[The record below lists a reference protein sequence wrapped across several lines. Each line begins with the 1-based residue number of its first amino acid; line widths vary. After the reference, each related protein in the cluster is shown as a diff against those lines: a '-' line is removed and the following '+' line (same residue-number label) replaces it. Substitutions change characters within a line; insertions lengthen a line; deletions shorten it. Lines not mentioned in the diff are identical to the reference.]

1 MINKVI
7 ISDDLINYLETRKL
21 EKQYI
26 KAKNYLLKGNFKQID
41 FKLREPK
48 KDKIYY
54 FRINTQFRAF
64 CKLEGN
70 ILKVFDIDN
79 HQN

>member
-26 KAKNYLLKGNFKQID
+26 KAKNYLLKWNFKQID

-64 CKLEGN
+64 CKLEWN